1 MLVHNVALYYFMMN
15 YSNEITNALKVT
27 NIFPLNSQKEICS
40 LKKKQLQTSNKWFL
54 PVGIRISILDKV
66 AKPLPH
72 EKYPFVT

>member
-40 LKKKQLQTSNKWFL
+40 LKKKT
-54 PVGIRISILDKV
+54 
-66 AKPLPH
+66 
-72 EKYPFVT
+72 VTN